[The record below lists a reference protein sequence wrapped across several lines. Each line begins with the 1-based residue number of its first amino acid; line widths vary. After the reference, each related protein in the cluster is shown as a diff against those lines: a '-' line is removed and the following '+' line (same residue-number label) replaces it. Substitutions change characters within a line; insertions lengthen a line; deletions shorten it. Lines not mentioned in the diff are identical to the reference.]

1 MTILDKFLR
10 KISDEKDVRNEDTY
24 DAALTRKDYAA
35 AVPLL
40 REAIAKDDARAMGAF
55 AAMCAT
61 GNGIAKDPEEACIW
75 FRQAA
80 TRGDAASQW
89 ALGMCLSGGVGT
101 PANLSEGVYWLFRAS
116 KAGNRRAFE
125 ILEPM
130 VEKNKSLIGPHFS
143 EAELLALSWQFK
155 KSESRL
161 PASKL
166 IHSGATLCKQ
176 LSLKQSS

>member
-10 KISDEKDVRNEDTY
+10 KISEEKDVRKEDTY
-24 DAALTRKDYAA
+24 NAALTRKDYAA

-40 REAIAKDDARAMGAF
+40 RAAIAKDDARAMGAL
-55 AAMCAT
+55 AAMYAT
-61 GNGIAKDPEEACIW
+61 GNGVGKDIEEACTW

-80 TRGDAASQW
+80 TRGDAPSQW
-89 ALGMCLSGGVGT
+89 ALGMCLAGGSGT
-101 PANLSEGVYWLFRAS
+101 PVNLSEGAYWLFRAS

-143 EAELLALSWQFK
+143 EDELLALSWQFK

-161 PASKL
+161 PTSKS
-166 IHSGATLCKQ
+166 IH
-176 LSLKQSS
+176 